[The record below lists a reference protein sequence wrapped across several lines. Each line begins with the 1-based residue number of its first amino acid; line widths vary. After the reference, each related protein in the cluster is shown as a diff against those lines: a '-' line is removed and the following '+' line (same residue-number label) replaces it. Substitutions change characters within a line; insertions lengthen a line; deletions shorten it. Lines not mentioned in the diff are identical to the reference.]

1 MKLQSEVCIVCETKR
16 KEGIYV
22 YNNLIC
28 YECEKDMVN
37 TETDDP
43 KYIHYLKQTSKIRS
57 IIFLNRH
64 MPIIFLFCI
73 IDRE

>member
-1 MKLQSEVCIVCETKR
+1 MKSQNEVCIVCETER

-37 TETDDP
+37 TDTNDP
-43 KYIHYLKQTSKIRS
+43 KYIYYLKQLRKLEVSY
-57 IIFLNRH
+57 F
-64 MPIIFLFCI
+64 
-73 IDRE
+73 

>member
-1 MKLQSEVCIVCETKR
+1 MKSQNEVCIVCETER

-37 TETDDP
+37 TETNDP
-43 KYIHYLKQTSKIRS
+43 KYIYYLKQLRKLEVSYFK
-57 IIFLNRH
+57 
-64 MPIIFLFCI
+64 
-73 IDRE
+73 

>member
-1 MKLQSEVCIVCETKR
+1 MKSQNEVCIVCETER

-37 TETDDP
+37 TETNDP
-43 KYIHYLKQTSKIRS
+43 KYIYYLKQLRKLEASY
-57 IIFLNRH
+57 F
-64 MPIIFLFCI
+64 
-73 IDRE
+73 

>member
-1 MKLQSEVCIVCETKR
+1 MKPQNEVCIVCETER

-37 TETDDP
+37 TETNDP
-43 KYIHYLKQTSKIRS
+43 KYIYYLKQLRKLEVSY
-57 IIFLNRH
+57 F
-64 MPIIFLFCI
+64 
-73 IDRE
+73 

>member
-1 MKLQSEVCIVCETKR
+1 MKSQNEVCIVCETER

-37 TETDDP
+37 TKTNDP
-43 KYIHYLKQTSKIRS
+43 KYIYYLKQLRKLEVSY
-57 IIFLNRH
+57 F
-64 MPIIFLFCI
+64 
-73 IDRE
+73 

>member
-1 MKLQSEVCIVCETKR
+1 MKSQNEVCIVCETER

-37 TETDDP
+37 TETYDP
-43 KYIHYLKQTSKIRS
+43 KYIYYLKQLRKLEVSY
-57 IIFLNRH
+57 F
-64 MPIIFLFCI
+64 
-73 IDRE
+73 

>member
-1 MKLQSEVCIVCETKR
+1 MKVQNEVCIVCETER

-37 TETDDP
+37 TETNDP
-43 KYIHYLKQTSKIRS
+43 KYIYYLKQLRKLEVLY
-57 IIFLNRH
+57 F
-64 MPIIFLFCI
+64 
-73 IDRE
+73 

>member
-1 MKLQSEVCIVCETKR
+1 MNLQSEICIVCETKR

-43 KYIHYLKQTSKIRS
+43 KYIHYLKQLRKLEVSY
-57 IIFLNRH
+57 F
-64 MPIIFLFCI
+64 
-73 IDRE
+73 

>member
-1 MKLQSEVCIVCETKR
+1 MKSQNEVCIVCETER
-16 KEGIYV
+16 KEGIYI

-43 KYIHYLKQTSKIRS
+43 KYIYYLKQLRKLEVSY
-57 IIFLNRH
+57 F
-64 MPIIFLFCI
+64 
-73 IDRE
+73 

>member
-1 MKLQSEVCIVCETKR
+1 MKAQNEVCIVCETER

-37 TETDDP
+37 TETNDP
-43 KYIHYLKQTSKIRS
+43 KYIYYLKQLRKLEVSS
-57 IIFLNRH
+57 F
-64 MPIIFLFCI
+64 
-73 IDRE
+73 

>member
-1 MKLQSEVCIVCETKR
+1 MKSQNEVCIVCETER

-37 TETDDP
+37 TETNDP
-43 KYIHYLKQTSKIRS
+43 KYIYYLKQLRKLEVSY
-57 IIFLNRH
+57 F
-64 MPIIFLFCI
+64 
-73 IDRE
+73 

>member
-1 MKLQSEVCIVCETKR
+1 MKSQNEVCIVCETER

-43 KYIHYLKQTSKIRS
+43 KYIYYLKQLRKLEVSYFK
-57 IIFLNRH
+57 
-64 MPIIFLFCI
+64 
-73 IDRE
+73 

>member
-1 MKLQSEVCIVCETKR
+1 MKVQNEVCIVCETER

-37 TETDDP
+37 TETNDP
-43 KYIHYLKQTSKIRS
+43 KYIYYLKQLRKLEVSY
-57 IIFLNRH
+57 F
-64 MPIIFLFCI
+64 
-73 IDRE
+73 

>member
-1 MKLQSEVCIVCETKR
+1 MRAQNEVCIVCETER

-37 TETDDP
+37 TETNDP
-43 KYIHYLKQTSKIRS
+43 KYIYYLKQLRKLEVSY
-57 IIFLNRH
+57 F
-64 MPIIFLFCI
+64 
-73 IDRE
+73 

>member
-1 MKLQSEVCIVCETKR
+1 MESQNEVCIVCETER

-37 TETDDP
+37 TETNDP
-43 KYIHYLKQTSKIRS
+43 KYIYYLKQLRKLEVSY
-57 IIFLNRH
+57 F
-64 MPIIFLFCI
+64 
-73 IDRE
+73 

>member
-1 MKLQSEVCIVCETKR
+1 MKSQNEVCIVCEIER

-37 TETDDP
+37 TETNDP
-43 KYIHYLKQTSKIRS
+43 KYIYYLKQLRKLEVSY
-57 IIFLNRH
+57 F
-64 MPIIFLFCI
+64 
-73 IDRE
+73 

>member
-1 MKLQSEVCIVCETKR
+1 MKSKNEVCIVCETER

-43 KYIHYLKQTSKIRS
+43 KYIYYLKQLRKLEVSY
-57 IIFLNRH
+57 F
-64 MPIIFLFCI
+64 
-73 IDRE
+73 

>member
-1 MKLQSEVCIVCETKR
+1 MKSQNEVCIVWETER

-37 TETDDP
+37 TETNDP
-43 KYIHYLKQTSKIRS
+43 KYIYYLKQLRKLEVSY
-57 IIFLNRH
+57 F
-64 MPIIFLFCI
+64 
-73 IDRE
+73 

>member
-1 MKLQSEVCIVCETKR
+1 MTLQSEVCIVCETKR

-43 KYIHYLKQTSKIRS
+43 KYIHYLKQLRKLEVSY
-57 IIFLNRH
+57 F
-64 MPIIFLFCI
+64 
-73 IDRE
+73 

>member
-22 YNNLIC
+22 YNSLIC
-28 YECEKDMVN
+28 HECEKDMVN

-43 KYIHYLKQTSKIRS
+43 KYIYYLKQLRKLEVSY
-57 IIFLNRH
+57 F
-64 MPIIFLFCI
+64 
-73 IDRE
+73 

>member
-1 MKLQSEVCIVCETKR
+1 MKSQNEVCIVCETER

-43 KYIHYLKQTSKIRS
+43 KYIYYLKQLRKLEASY
-57 IIFLNRH
+57 F
-64 MPIIFLFCI
+64 
-73 IDRE
+73 

>member
-1 MKLQSEVCIVCETKR
+1 MKLQNEVCIVCETER

-37 TETDDP
+37 TETNDP
-43 KYIHYLKQTSKIRS
+43 KYIYYLKQLRKLEVSY
-57 IIFLNRH
+57 F
-64 MPIIFLFCI
+64 
-73 IDRE
+73 

>member
-1 MKLQSEVCIVCETKR
+1 MKSQNEVCIVCETER

-43 KYIHYLKQTSKIRS
+43 KYIYYLQQLRKLEVSY
-57 IIFLNRH
+57 F
-64 MPIIFLFCI
+64 
-73 IDRE
+73 

>member
-1 MKLQSEVCIVCETKR
+1 MKSQKEVCIVCETER

-37 TETDDP
+37 TETNDP
-43 KYIHYLKQTSKIRS
+43 KYIYYLKQLRKLEVSY
-57 IIFLNRH
+57 F
-64 MPIIFLFCI
+64 
-73 IDRE
+73 

>member
-1 MKLQSEVCIVCETKR
+1 MKSQNEVCIVCETER

-43 KYIHYLKQTSKIRS
+43 KYIYYLKQLRKLEVSY
-57 IIFLNRH
+57 F
-64 MPIIFLFCI
+64 
-73 IDRE
+73 

>member
-1 MKLQSEVCIVCETKR
+1 MKSQNEVCIVCETER

-37 TETDDP
+37 TETNDQ
-43 KYIHYLKQTSKIRS
+43 KYIYYLKQLRKLEVSY
-57 IIFLNRH
+57 F
-64 MPIIFLFCI
+64 
-73 IDRE
+73 